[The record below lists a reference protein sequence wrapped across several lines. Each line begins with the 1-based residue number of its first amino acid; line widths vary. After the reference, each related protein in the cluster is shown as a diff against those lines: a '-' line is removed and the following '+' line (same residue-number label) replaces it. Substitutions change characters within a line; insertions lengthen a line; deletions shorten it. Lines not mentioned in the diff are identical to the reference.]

1 MDCVYSRNIPIAD
14 MRVERSNKERTN
26 LTEAEINREYIIK
39 EVRSTDHELRN
50 FLFTLGCYE
59 GESVTV
65 ISVLGDNYI
74 ISIKDARYSIDI
86 DLAEVIIIDKC
97 N

>member
-14 MRVERSNKERTN
+14 MRVERSNKESTN